1 MDEEF
6 IPNFWVSY
14 KKPENLSS
22 KWFWVRDVLDIDTL
36 LEAYYILYPKSTKIK
51 ESIHYVS
58 LSVQDIELIDWWY
71 DTLIDKEAFSII
83 WRPSIC
89 DPEEKEK
96 YNSLLGLD
104 TD

>member
-14 KKPENLSS
+14 KKPENVSS

-51 ESIHYVS
+51 ESMHYVS
-58 LSVQDIELIDWWY
+58 LSV
-71 DTLIDKEAFSII
+71 
-83 WRPSIC
+83 
-89 DPEEKEK
+89 
-96 YNSLLGLD
+96 
-104 TD
+104 